1 MEKLPF
7 FDEVDLATDFDAAG
21 RDAADLEA
29 ADFEAAGFV
38 LLVGYNTFLCSSI
51 ADWPEFAE
59 GGGTMM
65 SAMLQKQKGTC
76 DLNIVLN

>member
-1 MEKLPF
+1 MEKFPF
-7 FDEVDLATDFDAAG
+7 FDEVNLATDFDTV
-21 RDAADLEA
+21 DFDV
-29 ADFEAAGFV
+29 ADFDAAGFV
-38 LLVGYNTFLCSSI
+38 LLVGYNTFLRSSS

-65 SAMLQKQKGTC
+65 SARLQKQTGTC

>member
-1 MEKLPF
+1 M
-7 FDEVDLATDFDAAG
+7 VDLEAADFDAA
-21 RDAADLEA
+21 DFEA
-29 ADFEAAGFV
+29 ADFEAAGFA
-38 LLVGYNTFLCSSI
+38 LLAGYITFFCSST

-65 SAMLQKQKGTC
+65 SARLQKQKGTC